1 MAQAASTYLGEQRRR
16 SARLEQT
23 SPVIIRGVDLLG
35 QPFEERTSAQNLS
48 FHGCRYQSKHHLP
61 KNTWVTL
68 EVPSGESRGEAMCV
82 RARVAWIERPRTLRD
97 LFQVGVELEKG
108 KNVWGVTFPPSD
120 WNGGALAAAAVATM
134 SVSTEGGRRVGQDA
148 AIEGAD
154 QETSLEVYL
163 QMALAQTN
171 RDFAVVEEEP
181 ESSTLLGQLRQE
193 FLAESNK
200 TIAEARTADDEATR
214 QRASQLR
221 DDLESAREASADA
234 FHKKWMEEFEQG
246 KANAKEEIASAVAE
260 NVAAQLA
267 SFQEQ
272 VRGTLT
278 SEWAEKLSH
287 AQVER
292 SQWEAEVQA
301 LRGEVRASFEET
313 VRRSD
318 ERLNEKLMEIQ
329 REWESPRA
337 ASVAGAAEY
346 GEKGPIDAAESVR
359 SQLLAQADIVQAQWN
374 ELLESSLDGAA
385 QRLNEKLTNA
395 SQELLH
401 RAEQE
406 MAKRLAE
413 LQKESGLTTETSRA
427 ALEELKTSLE
437 SEVAQAKTSLG
448 EIEQTAGRFSE
459 YSRQLEAASQ
469 DSLNEL
475 RQRLESS
482 VAQQCELLDR
492 RALELEGQFSKRAA
506 VLLEQMSRE
515 TVARSAEEIGAKV
528 SSGLECATK
537 AAEELSAREEQAEG
551 ILRIH
556 RERLRQ
562 VSEQVQRESGAH
574 LASGLAAW
582 QKDLE
587 DARTWALG
595 QWNTDLEA
603 NGARATE
610 EASAAL
616 AKETARQ
623 LVEADAQLLVQ
634 AEQVVDTAQERM
646 HKGLHAIAGKF
657 RSELGEIEASLLGSA
672 RDKLALA
679 AQDQVDSAK
688 NEFAKAAEEAASTFG
703 EVVKE
708 TAVSALEDFSAA
720 SEAMGEEGQARLAA
734 AAENALQ
741 GIQSH
746 TQSSF
751 EHFQERLAIKM
762 EQALRHASET
772 LAHQFEATLERFR
785 AHGEVR
791 LEEWS
796 ARQTSLS
803 EQALDKHDAQ
813 LQAASG
819 SWVESALERLD
830 ERSEERV
837 HSAVRATESKVR
849 EACADVFDGLAQA
862 LRKQLQGTLE
872 MRHTAPSGETNPQ
885 EHRASA

>member
-1 MAQAASTYLGEQRRR
+1 M
-16 SARLEQT
+16 
-23 SPVIIRGVDLLG
+23 IIRGVDLLG
-35 QPFEERTSAQNLS
+35 QPFEERTAAQNLS

-68 EVPSGESRGEAMCV
+68 EVPSGESRGEAMCL

-120 WNGGALAAAAVATM
+120 WNGGPLAGAAVATM
-134 SVSTEGGRRVGQDA
+134 SVSTEAGSRAGQESPD
-148 AIEGAD
+148 AD

-171 RDFAVVEEEP
+171 RDFALAEDEP

-193 FLAESNK
+193 FLAEARK
-200 TIAEARTADDEATR
+200 MIAEVRTVADEAAR
-214 QRASQLR
+214 ERASQLC
-221 DDLESAREASADA
+221 DDFENAQEASAEA
-234 FHKKWMEEFEQG
+234 FYKKWMEEFERG
-246 KANAKEEIASAVAE
+246 KASAKEEIASALAE
-260 NVAAQLA
+260 NVAAQIA
-267 SFQEQ
+267 SFQAE
-272 VRGTLT
+272 VRGALT

-292 SQWEAEVQA
+292 SQWKTELQA
-301 LRGEVRASFEET
+301 LRGEVRASFDET
-313 VRRSD
+313 VRRNE
-318 ERLNEKLMEIQ
+318 ERWNEELLEMQ
-329 REWESPRA
+329 REMESLRA
-337 ASVAGAAEY
+337 ANVAAAAADT
-346 GEKGPIDAAESVR
+346 EKGSIDTAESAR
-359 SQLLAQADIVQAQWN
+359 TQLLAQTDTAQTQWN

-413 LQKESGLTTETSRA
+413 LHRESGLITETSRA
-427 ALEELKTSLE
+427 ALDELKNVLE
-437 SEVAQAKTSLG
+437 SEVAQAKTSLA

-482 VAQQCELLDR
+482 VAQQCALLDK
-492 RALELEGQFSKRAA
+492 RATELEGQFSKRTG

-515 TVARSAEEIGAKV
+515 TVARSAEEIDAKV
-528 SSGLECATK
+528 ASGLECATK

-562 VSEQVQRESGAH
+562 VSEQVQRESAAH

-587 DARTWALG
+587 GTRAQALD

-616 AKETARQ
+616 AKDTARQ

-634 AEQVVDTAQERM
+634 AEQVIDTAQERM

-657 RSELGEIEASLLGSA
+657 RSELGEIEATELAST
-672 RDKLALA
+672 REKVALA
-679 AQDQVDSAK
+679 AQDQADSAK
-688 NEFAKAAEEAASTFG
+688 NEFAKAAEEAASRFG
-703 EVVKE
+703 EVIKE
-708 TAVSALEDFSAA
+708 TTASALQEFRAA
-720 SEAMGEEGQARLAA
+720 SEAKAQEGQTRLAS

-741 GIQSH
+741 GVQSH

-751 EHFQERLAIKM
+751 EHFQEQLAIKM
-762 EQALRHASET
+762 EQALRHAGET
-772 LAHQFEATLERFR
+772 LARQFETTLERFR
-785 AHGEVR
+785 AQGEAG

-796 ARQTSLS
+796 ARQASLN
-803 EQALDKHDAQ
+803 EQALEKHDTQ

-819 SWVESALERLD
+819 SWVESALERL
-830 ERSEERV
+830 ETLSEERV

-849 EACADVFDGLAQA
+849 EACADLFDSLAQA
-862 LRKQLQGTLE
+862 MRKQLQGTLE